1 MEVIP
6 LLIDFVNPQVET
18 PTRSLT
24 RNGSPVDAARH
35 GSPIDATRTRKTA
48 AVYTPLPIVSAAPHA
63 SYLRARAVIEFMV
76 ALALAI
82 LAAPVL
88 FLAALLVRLTSKGPA
103 FYTQTRI
110 GRNGKLFTIY
120 KIRTMVH
127 DCESLT
133 GPRWS
138 MPEDPRVTRVGHF
151 LRRTHLDEL
160 PQLFNVLR
168 GDMSLIGPRPERPE
182 FIPKLE
188 RAVPRYRQRLAIR
201 PGITGLAQVHLPPDT
216 DVESVRRKLAYDLYY
231 IQNMNVWLDVR
242 ILVATFFYSLG
253 NPWLL
258 SRRIT
263 RAPFDQSQ
271 ERPTSFPLPEEGAA
285 RKKMCA

>member
-1 MEVIP
+1 MEVSP
-6 LLIDFVNPQVET
+6 LLIDFVNSHVEA
-18 PTRSLT
+18 PTLSIES
-24 RNGSPVDAARH
+24 NSPRP
-35 GSPIDATRTRKTA
+35 SATRTRKTA
-48 AVYTPLPIVSAAPHA
+48 EVYTPLPIISAAPHA
-63 SYLRARAVIEFMV
+63 SYLRGRAVIEFTA

-82 LAAPVL
+82 LASPVVL
-88 FLAALLVRLTSKGPA
+88 LAAVLVRLTSKGPA
-103 FYTQTRI
+103 FYSQTRI

-127 DCESLT
+127 ECESLT
-133 GPRWS
+133 GPRWA
-138 MPEDPRVTRVGHF
+138 MPEDPRVTRVGQF

-182 FIPKLE
+182 FVPKLE

-242 ILVATFFYSLG
+242 ILAATFFYSVG

-263 RAPFDQSQ
+263 RTPFDRGHEKPMSI
-271 ERPTSFPLPEEGAA
+271 PLPDEGTA
-285 RKKMCA
+285 RTKICA